1 MNMVDNLKYIKE
13 HDMNKFLKSEEKKW
27 KCSKCG
33 EIICC
38 HNGVCYS
45 CDLDK
50 MKTKKKLYRWDD

>member
-1 MNMVDNLKYIKE
+1 MNMVENLKFIKAYGMDE
-13 HDMNKFLKSEEKKW
+13 FLEAEEKKW
-27 KCSKCG
+27 KCPKCG

-50 MKTKKKLYRWDD
+50 MKTKKKRYRWDD